1 METTSGSGRQTIDH
15 LAELVE
21 AIDRRLP
28 QVARAGET
36 AIATAAA
43 ALRADALKRIAELEA
58 ETTGQPL
65 AGP

>member
-1 METTSGSGRQTIDH
+1 MESNAVSRQQIIDH

-28 QVARAGET
+28 QVARTGET
-36 AIATAAA
+36 TIATAAA
-43 ALRADALKRIAELEA
+43 ALRQEAVKRIAELEA
-58 ETTGQPL
+58 ETTGRPE